1 MLVPRI
7 YKFIGTQRVIKW
19 VPKKSMLD
27 VIILPYE
34 GNNVEIQEKEVIETP
49 KQDRQ
54 WAEYNLYQTQERI
67 IAYKIINDVVNYL
80 QLQNK
85 PLNGRPSVEIND
97 MIKSLLVKA
106 YNNISA
112 RRLNSE
118 LIMFKGLGYIDKV
131 YHFK

>member
-1 MLVPRI
+1 MLYI
-7 YKFIGTQRVIKW
+7 
-19 VPKKSMLD
+19 MLTSLNI
-27 VIILPYE
+27 IILPYE
-34 GNNVEIQEKEVIETP
+34 GNSEEIHEKEVVETP

-54 WAEYNLYQTQERI
+54 WTEYNLYQTQERI
-67 IAYKIINDVVNYL
+67 LAYKIINDVVNYL

-85 PLNGRPSVEIND
+85 PINGRPSVEIND

-118 LIMFKGLGYIDKV
+118 LIMCKV
-131 YHFK
+131 CCHNISVLVEAMMLYNAKPHF